1 MRSLTLCWRAT
12 LAAILLQTAAA
23 IAAPCARANPKTAE
37 AAPAPA
43 SAPAGMASR
52 PFRSG
57 ADPNADPNESL
68 KSCMNHV
75 GINPLARDRCM
86 RQHCEGHWGEG
97 ECPTG
102 GDFLSR
108 QGASPGTPLGQCLMD
123 AGSNPFKRTTCGWKY
138 CRGNWNTPEC
148 APLKGGRKARPN

>member
-1 MRSLTLCWRAT
+1 MRFLALCRRAF
-12 LAAILLQTAAA
+12 LAAILLQAAAA
-23 IAAPCARANPKTAE
+23 IAAHPAQANPKTAK

-43 SAPAGMASR
+43 SAPARMASR

-57 ADPNADPNESL
+57 ADPSADPNESL
-68 KSCMNHV
+68 ISCMNHV

-97 ECPTG
+97 ECPAG
-102 GDFLSR
+102 GDFLPPK
-108 QGASPGTPLGQCLMD
+108 GTAAGTPLGQCLIN
-123 AGSNPFKRTTCGWKY
+123 AGSNPFKRTACGWKY
-138 CRGNWNTPEC
+138 CRSDWNTPEC